1 MKTLISGLTVTL
13 LLALVLINASATF
26 AGFGWEDP
34 QLCVN
39 GELLTVVP
47 AEPSDVSVTLPLNAT
62 YDTDVA
68 SCGGDP
74 TQGVIT
80 NVTKKGNGHKMEVTV
95 QTTPGT
101 VVTFAYNG
109 DTETRSS
116 GGGKVKVKFDL
127 DD

>member
-39 GELLTVVP
+39 GELLAVVP
-47 AEPSDVSVTLPLNAT
+47 ASPSDVSVTLPLNAT

-74 TQGVIT
+74 AQDVIT
-80 NVTKKGNGHKMEVTV
+80 NVTQKGNGHKMEVTV
-95 QTTPGT
+95 KTKPGT
-101 VVTFAYNG
+101 PVTFTY
-109 DTETRSS
+109 DDETETRSS
-116 GGGKVKVKFDL
+116 SGGKVKVTFDL